1 MHQITYRVRAV
12 AGRPLWSARVLLA
25 SITDYLAVYESP
37 EMQLNATRRLNQA
50 GIMLPMFRSRPM
62 TVECREPSVWLIYL
76 PRAPL
81 ASRSRHTR

>member
-37 EMQLNATRRLNQA
+37 EMQLNATRRPNQA
-50 GIMLPMFRSRPM
+50 GKMLPMF
-62 TVECREPSVWLIYL
+62 
-76 PRAPL
+76 
-81 ASRSRHTR
+81 